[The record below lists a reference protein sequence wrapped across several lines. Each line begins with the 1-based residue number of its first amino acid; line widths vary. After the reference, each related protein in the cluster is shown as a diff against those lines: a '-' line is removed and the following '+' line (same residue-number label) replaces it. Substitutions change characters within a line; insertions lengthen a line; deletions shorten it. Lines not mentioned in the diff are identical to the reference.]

1 MTTRAPVWIPIV
13 DDRRA
18 RLMRGRAMG
27 TARAPRLAL
36 SPVAELA
43 NSWAELDRDRPSQV
57 NRDEPL
63 GRRAELT
70 QRYVSDLQRWIQ
82 GQVRSAGIGELDVFA
97 SSGLMVPM
105 RRAWPNDLTVNEH
118 ERELGRLERGALEA
132 HDAILGLVRKAA
144 S

>member
-1 MTTRAPVWIPIV
+1 MTTRAPIWILIV

-18 RLMRGRAMG
+18 RLLRGRATG
-27 TARAPRLAL
+27 TARSPRLAL
-36 SPVAELA
+36 SPVAELE
-43 NSWAELDRDRPSQV
+43 NGWAELDRDRTSAA

-82 GQVRSAGIGELDVFA
+82 AQVRSAGIRELDVFA
-97 SSGLMVPM
+97 GSGLMVPM
-105 RRAWPNDLTVNEH
+105 RRAWPADLAVSEH
-118 ERELGRLERGALEA
+118 ERELGRLERGALEG
-132 HDAILGLVRKAA
+132 HDAVLGLVRKVA